1 MKNFKNIVICLV
13 ALSSFAA
20 AQIVSEVHVGVSNAK
35 VLDETYTE
43 FNLGYGFN
51 KYFDSNVVLGSSLG
65 FAYGNPNVNNKNI
78 DVYTAYVDL
87 KVGYAIFDKDMFLYA
102 IGSGALQGID
112 NNDGAGFGYGVGAD
126 YRITKSIAL
135 NLEYKTYDMT
145 TSRFDYDYE
154 KANLNL
160 KYTF

>member
-1 MKNFKNIVICLV
+1 MKYLKKIFISSVIMSSV
-13 ALSSFAA
+13 AYAEF
-20 AQIVSEVHVGVSNAK
+20 VSDIHIGISNAK
-35 VLDETYTE
+35 VLDESYTE
-43 FNLGYGFN
+43 FNGGYGFN
-51 KYFDSNVVLGSSLG
+51 KYFDSNIVVGTSIN
-65 FAYGNPNVNNKNI
+65 FAYGNPNVNSKNI
-78 DVYTAYVDL
+78 DVYTLSGDL
-87 KVGYAIFDKDMFLYA
+87 KIGYAIFNQDLFLYT

-112 NNDGAGFGYGVGAD
+112 NKDGAGFGYGAGAD

>member
-1 MKNFKNIVICLV
+1 
-13 ALSSFAA
+13 
-20 AQIVSEVHVGVSNAK
+20 
-35 VLDETYTE
+35 
-43 FNLGYGFN
+43 
-51 KYFDSNVVLGSSLG
+51 
-65 FAYGNPNVNNKNI
+65 
-78 DVYTAYVDL
+78 
-87 KVGYAIFDKDMFLYA
+87 MFLYA